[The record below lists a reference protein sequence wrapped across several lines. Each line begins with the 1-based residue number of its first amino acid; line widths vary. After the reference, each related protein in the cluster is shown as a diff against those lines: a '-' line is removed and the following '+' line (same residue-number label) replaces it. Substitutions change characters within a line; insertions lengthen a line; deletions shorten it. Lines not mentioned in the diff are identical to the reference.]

1 MKILK
6 RIKYYL
12 KNKFKKTKLTK
23 NDLKGY
29 KTLLKIITHPK
40 AEPPILD
47 INKTVIRYFISLPNY
62 KISLIIDEDQAEI
75 VNSHKIWK
83 LELNPIV
90 YQKVIKKLKQI
101 KKQQVSELEESIKGK
116 KQDIFDELYNSIK

>member
-40 AEPPILD
+40 AEQPILD
-47 INKTVIRYFISLPNY
+47 INKNITRYFILLPNY

-75 VNSHKIWK
+75 INSHKIWK
-83 LELNPIV
+83 LELNNIV
-90 YQKVIKKLKQI
+90 YVRIIKKLKEI
-101 KKQQVSELEESIKGK
+101 KKQQVTELENSIKGK